1 MTALTSPVG
10 ENARPDEPRIIIE
23 NLVKGF
29 VTKRD
34 GFTTVI
40 DGLNLEIDGNEF
52 VSIVGP
58 SGCGKSTILNMLSG
72 LDTDFSGT
80 ARITHSEFHSNDA
93 PAFSIV
99 FQEPR
104 LLPWM
109 TVKENVTYALRATN
123 VRKAQWDERVIP
135 VLARV
140 GLADFHDHYPH
151 QISGGMQQRTAIA
164 RALVL
169 EAPVMLMDEPFSGLD
184 EFTARSLRQLLLEL
198 RAHETHKAF
207 VFVTHNVFEAAVL
220 SDRVVVLSNRPSHIH
235 KIIDVDVEMPRNY
248 DDPRLFEI
256 SRGLTQEILGFMSV
270 KDGGLKVDE
279 ASSRVAGAH

>member
-1 MTALTSPVG
+1 MTARV
-10 ENARPDEPRIIIE
+10 DEPRVIIKD
-23 NLVKGF
+23 LVKGF
-29 VTKRD
+29 TTKRD
-34 GFTTVI
+34 GFVTVI
-40 DGLNLEIDGNEF
+40 DGLNLEIHGNEF

-58 SGCGKSTILNMLSG
+58 SGCGKSTILNLLSG
-72 LDTDFSGT
+72 IDTDFDGT
-80 ARITHSEFHSNDA
+80 ATITHSEFHSSDA
-93 PAFSIV
+93 PAFSLV

-109 TVKENVTYALRATN
+109 TVKENVEFALRATK
-123 VRKAQWDERVIP
+123 VPKSSWDERVVP
-135 VLARV
+135 VLERV
-140 GLADFHDHYPH
+140 GLAKFHDHYPH

-198 RAHETHKAF
+198 REHETAKAF

-220 SDRVVVLSNRPSHIH
+220 SDRVVVLSNRPSNIH
-235 KIIDVDVEMPRNY
+235 KIVEVDVPMPRIY
-248 DDPRLFEI
+248 DDPRLFDI

-270 KDGGLKVDE
+270 EDGGLKVSA
-279 ASSRVAGAH
+279 ASAAVAGGH

>member
-1 MTALTSPVG
+1 MIAQV
-10 ENARPDEPRIIIE
+10 DETRIIIKD
-23 NLVKGF
+23 LVKGF
-29 VTKRD
+29 TTKRD

-40 DGLNLEIDGNEF
+40 DGLNLEIGGNEF

-58 SGCGKSTILNMLSG
+58 SGCGKSTILNLLSG
-72 LDTDFSGT
+72 IDTDFEGT
-80 ARITHSEFHSNDA
+80 ARITHSDFHSNDA
-93 PAFSIV
+93 PAFSLV

-109 TVKENVTYALRATN
+109 TVRENVEFALRATK
-123 VRKAQWDERVIP
+123 VPRSEWDGRVLPI
-135 VLARV
+135 LERV
-140 GLADFHDHYPH
+140 GLAKFIDHYPH

-198 RAHETHKAF
+198 RAHETHKTF

-220 SDRVVVLSNRPSHIH
+220 SDRVVVLSNRPSNIH
-235 KIIDVDVEMPRNY
+235 KIVDVDVPMPREY

-256 SRGLTQEILGFMSV
+256 SRGLTREILGFMSV
-270 KDGGLKVDE
+270 EEGGMEVN
-279 ASSRVAGAH
+279 ASSVKIAGGH